1 MQAELRRIYEAEEDV
16 LAWGPGYE
24 GGDFDA
30 DKAAGEDVEGGFV
43 EAVEEGGADVGCA
56 EAEEV
61 EGAAGDEVIPSGHI
75 RSGIQVDG
83 VDGVCTKM

>member
-1 MQAELRRIYEAEEDV
+1 MQAELGRTQKPEEEV

-30 DKAAGEDVEGGFV
+30 DEPAFQNIEGGFV

-56 EAEEV
+56 ETEEV
-61 EGAAGDEVIPSGHI
+61 EGAGGDEVIPG
-75 RSGIQVDG
+75 G
-83 VDGVCTKM
+83 C